1 MLEKLY
7 EYKAQFE
14 KELLLAEAQVTVI
27 NKIIEA
33 EEPKVIQN
41 NAEPLNYEAEVAEQ
55 PNNNVC
61 Y

>member
-14 KELLLAEAQVTVI
+14 KELLLAEAQVAVI

-33 EEPKVIQN
+33 EERNIQN
-41 NAEPLNYEAEVAEQ
+41 NAERLNYEAEVAEQ